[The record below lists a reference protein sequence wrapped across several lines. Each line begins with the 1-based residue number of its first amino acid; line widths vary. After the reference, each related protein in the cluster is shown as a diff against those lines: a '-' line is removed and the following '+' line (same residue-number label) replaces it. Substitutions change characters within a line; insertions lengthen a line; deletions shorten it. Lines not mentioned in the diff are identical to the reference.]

1 MRRAAAPVS
10 RSTTIN
16 PDWRDLVK
24 SLRTTIA
31 SLGAAA
37 LIAITGTT
45 ALAAPAELSSPAA
58 DLRVALTRLL
68 SEHAEL
74 AIEATRQGLD
84 AGDLEDPEFVAAA
97 GALQGNTD
105 DLVATIDSVY
115 GADAA
120 QAFRAQWEAHIG
132 FFVDYTVGLA
142 TDDQAAQDR
151 AVADLGTYIEDFGQF
166 LSDATGGNLPAD
178 AARAALG
185 EHVTQLKEQLDAYAA
200 GDFETAYAL
209 SREAYAHMA
218 MTAAALRLAII
229 QQNPDTFTGND
240 LAWSPA
246 VDLQIALQSLLG
258 EHALLAVQATR
269 NGLTGAGD
277 FEAAAGAL
285 GANTADLTAAIES
298 VYGADPAQAFNAQW
312 EAHIGFFVDYTV
324 ATAGG
329 DDAAKQQAADD
340 LGGYV
345 QDFGAFLGTATDENL
360 PTDAAQSSLEAHVGQ
375 LAGQVDQFFAEDFEA
390 AYASERE
397 AYEHMYMTGSALA
410 AAITGQFPDRFPT
423 TPESSDTAL
432 ASATGSA
439 PMVLLGIGVLGLS
452 ALMFVR
458 RTRERARVS

>member
-1 MRRAAAPVS
+1 M
-10 RSTTIN
+10 
-16 PDWRDLVK
+16 K
-24 SLRTTIA
+24 SLRTMIA
-31 SLGAAA
+31 SVAAAA
-37 LIAITGTT
+37 LIAITGTG

-68 SEHAEL
+68 SEHAAL

-105 DLVATIDSVY
+105 DLVAAIDSVY

-142 TDDQAAQDR
+142 TDDMAAQDA

-178 AARAALG
+178 AAKAALG

-200 GDFETAYAL
+200 GDFETAYAKA
-209 SREAYAHMA
+209 REAYGHMA
-218 MTAAALRLAII
+218 MTADALALAII

-240 LAWSPA
+240 LAWSSA

-258 EHALLAVQATR
+258 EHAILAIQATR

-277 FEAAAGAL
+277 FDASAASL
-285 GANTADLTAAIES
+285 GANTTDLTAAIES
-298 VYGADPAQAFNAQW
+298 VYGAEAGQAFDAQW
-312 EAHIGFFVDYTV
+312 QAHIGFFVDDTV

-329 DDAAKQQAADD
+329 DEAGREQAVAD
-340 LGGYV
+340 LGTYI
-345 QDFGAFLGTATDENL
+345 QDFGAFLGTATGENL
-360 PTDAAQSSLEAHVGQ
+360 PTDAARASLEEHVGQ
-375 LAGQVDQFFAEDFEA
+375 LAGQVDQFFADDFA
-390 AYASERE
+390 PAYASERL
-397 AYEHMYMTGSALA
+397 AYEHMYMTGTAIA
-410 AAITGQFPDRFPT
+410 AAIAGQMPDMFPT
-423 TPESSDTAL
+423 TTEPSDTAMTVP
-432 ASATGSA
+432 ASAPSPVALIGL
-439 PMVLLGIGVLGLS
+439 VLAAMAGLVLTRR
-452 ALMFVR
+452 AVEVR
-458 RTRERARVS
+458 SRN